1 MYSISFD
8 VAGLV
13 LGGVNLAMM
22 TMRKVY
28 PTRKNRVFEICVVL
42 NMVSALCNVITSL
55 AISFN
60 NELMMS
66 FAFLSSFVHFFS
78 IFVMAASFYIASCIR
93 LGSRPVDKRDAII
106 SAIYLVINVLL
117 LCSCFFTRFYFYF
130 DDSFVYHTSFLYYLS
145 LLLMVGMMV
154 YSMMRVSKD
163 LRGKDTFKSVCL
175 VVYVLVYVPLCLVNG
190 FVKGLNVF
198 HFGTAVLYIL
208 IYIVLNNPED
218 YVSGSYGCFNDMAFK
233 DSLYYHS
240 NLNKRMHVIGIS
252 FAETDFIRSTYPD
265 LEIAQSFKSFVE
277 FASARFGRF
286 NFYTIGINQF
296 VLELKGNNSL
306 IESTMTE
313 IKNYFVK
320 PLSIGG
326 VDFVVSPLFAV
337 VEDNEKFDSID
348 NMYEVLTYC
357 MSHTDLFKQRNVL
370 RVTTEHMSM
379 LSHEQEL
386 VLSVTRALKSGG
398 VKVYYQ
404 PIYNVGKGIYTTCE
418 ALVRVFDEGL
428 GFIPPDQFIPILERN
443 GLIVELGDV
452 ILDQVCQDFVNYDF
466 RSLGIERVE
475 VNLSGA
481 QVMVPGIYKKLL
493 GTLRKYN
500 VPSDAIVFEIT
511 ESYNN
516 KSGEGYFLD
525 NISKLT
531 VNGVKLA
538 LDDFGTGYS
547 TLIYLIELP
556 FEIIK
561 IDKSLLNNAMSDVKS
576 MVLLRNTVKMLSDLN
591 KKIVVEGVETSE
603 EAKLLKGLGVD
614 FFQGYL
620 YSKAICVTDFVEFVS
635 PQGRSGK

>member
-1 MYSISFD
+1 
-8 VAGLV
+8 
-13 LGGVNLAMM
+13 
-22 TMRKVY
+22 
-28 PTRKNRVFEICVVL
+28 
-42 NMVSALCNVITSL
+42 
-55 AISFN
+55 
-60 NELMMS
+60 
-66 FAFLSSFVHFFS
+66 
-78 IFVMAASFYIASCIR
+78 
-93 LGSRPVDKRDAII
+93 
-106 SAIYLVINVLL
+106 
-117 LCSCFFTRFYFYF
+117 
-130 DDSFVYHTSFLYYLS
+130 
-145 LLLMVGMMV
+145 
-154 YSMMRVSKD
+154 
-163 LRGKDTFKSVCL
+163 
-175 VVYVLVYVPLCLVNG
+175 
-190 FVKGLNVF
+190 
-198 HFGTAVLYIL
+198 
-208 IYIVLNNPED
+208 
-218 YVSGSYGCFNDMAFK
+218 
-233 DSLYYHS
+233 
-240 NLNKRMHVIGIS
+240 
-252 FAETDFIRSTYPD
+252 
-265 LEIAQSFKSFVE
+265 
-277 FASARFGRF
+277 
-286 NFYTIGINQF
+286 
-296 VLELKGNNSL
+296 
-306 IESTMTE
+306 
-313 IKNYFVK
+313 
-320 PLSIGG
+320 
-326 VDFVVSPLFAV
+326 
-337 VEDNEKFDSID
+337 
-348 NMYEVLTYC
+348 
-357 MSHTDLFKQRNVL
+357 
-370 RVTTEHMSM
+370 MSM

-404 PIYNVGKGIYTTCE
+404 PIYDVGTGIYTTCE